1 MRNRLFVGGLL
12 VILIALMAVAA
23 IQSLPRPDLES
34 TAAISN
40 DLRDAQLVFGTFTT
54 EDMQAL
60 RIDDPLSEIDLI
72 LERGDEGEWRLVGAP
87 NNGYVDAVVADNI
100 AKTVAFLPYTEL
112 VAGIFPEDYIN
123 YGLSA
128 ESVWLQIQVILKAGE
143 SYNIVLGGQV
153 ASADSGYYALVDDRE
168 TLYILDRGA
177 VDYLNVY
184 LRQIQIAFA

>member
-128 ESVWLQIQVILKAGE
+128 ESVWLQIQVILKTGE